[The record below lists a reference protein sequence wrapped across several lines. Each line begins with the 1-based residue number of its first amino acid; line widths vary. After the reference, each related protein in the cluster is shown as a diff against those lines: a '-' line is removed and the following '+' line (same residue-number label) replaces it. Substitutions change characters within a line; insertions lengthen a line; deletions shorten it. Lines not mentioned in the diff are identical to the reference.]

1 MSTVRTARVY
11 DAPEKGQR
19 VLVDRLWPRGMR
31 KDDAPFDE
39 WCKDVA
45 PSTELRHWYEH
56 DPDKY
61 AEFAKRYAKELTAE
75 PGRTALGHLRELAAA
90 GTLTLLTSSKTLD
103 ISHAAVLADLL
114 NGVSGARRASR

>member
-11 DAPEKGQR
+11 DAPAPGKGQR

-45 PSTELRHWYEH
+45 PTTELRHWYEH

-61 AEFAKRYAKELTAE
+61 AEFTKRYAKELAAGPAHE
-75 PGRTALGHLRELAAA
+75 ALTHLRELAAA
-90 GTLTLLTSSKTLD
+90 GPLTLLTSSKALD

-114 NGVSGARRASR
+114 NGVS